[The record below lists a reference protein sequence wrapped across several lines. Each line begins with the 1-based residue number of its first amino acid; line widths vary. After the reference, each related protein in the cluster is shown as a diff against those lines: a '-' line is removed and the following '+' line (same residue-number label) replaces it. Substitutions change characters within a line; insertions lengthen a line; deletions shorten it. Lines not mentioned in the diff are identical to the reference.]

1 MDKFNA
7 MKTFVQVA
15 ETESFSKAADLLS
28 LSKASVSKQV
38 SELEASLD
46 AQLFI
51 RTTRQVRLTD
61 NGQYYLSKCRDLL
74 AELADVEAV
83 FNQGDAA
90 IHGVLR
96 IAAPQTF
103 SELYLGPALDQ
114 FLSLHPEIEISLTLQ
129 DRFIDFVEQRIDVG
143 IRISELADSTLI
155 GRRIASTSIVACAS
169 PRYLAEHGS
178 PASPQDLREHRLI
191 LDSNFREPGRWY
203 FDDNGQP
210 VSVKVGGRFRVNN
223 AILARDMAIRDG
235 GITMLPAFVVREAV
249 KNGCLQIILDRF
261 QGEPRGIYALYPQQR
276 HVSNRVRAFMDHL
289 VGYFSS
295 MTF

>member
-15 ETESFSKAADLLS
+15 ETESFSKAAELLS

-61 NGQYYLSKCRDLL
+61 NGQNYLRKCRDLL

>member
-15 ETESFSKAADLLS
+15 ETESFSKAAELLS

-129 DRFIDFVEQRIDVG
+129 DRFTDLVEQRIDVG

-235 GITMLPAFVVREAV
+235 GTTMLPAFVVREAV

>member
-15 ETESFSKAADLLS
+15 ETESFSKAAELLS